1 MCDFRLRGLAMLGV
15 EVFPVFHFNFAITI
29 FRVNAS
35 ERICGLIYRPCGGRK
50 GMVGQ
55 HGGIQ

>member
-1 MCDFRLRGLAMLGV
+1 MLGV

-35 ERICGLIYRPCGGRK
+35 ERICGLIYRPFCGRK